1 MLLDTNYIYYI
12 STAFTTLILSFTF
25 NNYIQ
30 YMNFNINFIYL
41 IITYKLN
48 IFLTDVQIS
57 FYSYFIMLIDIAW
70 GQKLL
75 YYFF

>member
-1 MLLDTNYIYYI
+1 
-12 STAFTTLILSFTF
+12 
-25 NNYIQ
+25 
-30 YMNFNINFIYL
+30 MNFNINFIYL

-70 GQKLL
+70 G
-75 YYFF
+75 